1 MRGEA
6 EGGRWF
12 RSRIS
17 WRIRDVR
24 FLAGSQARQTMNVF
38 PPFLFSP
45 LFASSKE
52 KQGLKTTTPPAHR
65 TFSCEPGWC
74 SQDEPAP
81 SYSLLRAYCGFLFSP
96 RFISLARRPARF
108 LPNSPSIL
116 PLPSSPLCSS
126 FSSTNGMMAP
136 RCSERSFP
144 SHKFS
149 RVR

>member
-1 MRGEA
+1 MANSR
-6 EGGRWF
+6 
-12 RSRIS
+12 RSLSCWQSGQGNDECIPS
-17 WRIRDVR
+17 LL
-24 FLAGSQARQTMNVF
+24 FF
-38 PPFLFSP
+38 PP

-81 SYSLLRAYCGFLFSP
+81 SYSLLRAYCGFPFFP
-96 RFISLARRPARF
+96 RFISLARRPPRF

-126 FSSTNGMMAP
+126 FSSTNGMMAS
-136 RCSERSFP
+136 RCCERSFP